1 MKRKEIIHLLLIAVA
16 MMMFTACAS
25 SRRVVSDNHQETK
38 DSVKTELQDSVHKQ
52 VAASDSAARK
62 LIEDKQTTATSSES
76 GEYEETIQEHITETT
91 DSSGNRQKTTQ
102 RTTHRKGS
110 HSNQSS
116 YDERLRMQQQEINRM
131 QKIIDSLSVRTR
143 SDVGTHWEATDS
155 LSDTPEKNTREVRK
169 ATWQE
174 TARKNSFALF
184 LILVIVL
191 LLATIKKHTDN
202 GQGKKEQK

>member
-1 MKRKEIIHLLLIAVA
+1 MKRKEIIHLLLIVVA

-25 SRRVVSDNHQETK
+25 SRRVVSDYRQEVK
-38 DSVKTELQDSVHKQ
+38 DSVRTELQDSVHKQ

-62 LIEDKQTTATSSES
+62 LIEDKQITATSSES

-131 QKIIDSLSVRTR
+131 QKTIDSLSVRTR

-155 LSDTPEKNTREVRK
+155 LSDTQEKNTREVRK

>member
-16 MMMFTACAS
+16 MMMLAACTT
-25 SRRVVSDNHQETK
+25 SRRVVSDNHQEVK

-52 VAASDSAARK
+52 VAASDSAVRK
-62 LIEDKQTTATSSES
+62 LIEDKQTTVTSSES
-76 GEYEETIQEHITETT
+76 GEYEETIQEHIIEFT
-91 DSSGNRQKTTQ
+91 DSSGNRQKTTN

-116 YDERLRMQQQEINRM
+116 YDERLQLQQQEINQM
-131 QKIIDSLSVRTR
+131 QKTIDSLSVRTR
-143 SDVGTHWEATDS
+143 SGVGTHWEATDS
-155 LSDTPEKNTREVRK
+155 LSDTQEKNTAETRK
-169 ATWQE
+169 AAWQKK
-174 TARKNSFALF
+174 ARQNSFALF

-202 GQGKKEQK
+202 GKGKEEQK

>member
-16 MMMFTACAS
+16 MMMLAACTT
-25 SRRVVSDNHQETK
+25 SRRVVSDNHQEVK

-62 LIEDKQTTATSSES
+62 LIEDKQITATSSES
-76 GEYEETIQEHITETT
+76 GEYEETIQEHIIDST
-91 DSSGNRQKTTQ
+91 DSFGNKQKTTN
-102 RTTHRKGS
+102 RTTHRRGS
-110 HSNQSS
+110 YNNQSS
-116 YDERLRMQQQEINRM
+116 YDERLQLQQQEINQM

-155 LSDTPEKNTREVRK
+155 LSDTQEKNTREVRK

-184 LILVIVL
+184 LVLVIVL
-191 LLATIKKHTDN
+191 LLTTIKKHTDN
-202 GQGKKEQK
+202 GKGKEEQK

>member
-16 MMMFTACAS
+16 MMMLAACTT
-25 SRRVVSDNHQETK
+25 SRRVVSDNHQEVK
-38 DSVKTELQDSVHKQ
+38 DSVRTEQTDSVHKQ
-52 VAASDSAARK
+52 VAASNSAARK
-62 LIEDKQTTATSSES
+62 LIEDKQTTVTASES

-91 DSSGNRQKTTQ
+91 DSSDNRQKTIN

-110 HSNQSS
+110 HNNQSS
-116 YDERLRMQQQEINRM
+116 YDERLQRQQQEIAQM
-131 QKIIDSLSVRTR
+131 LKTIDSLSVRTR
-143 SDVGTHWEATDS
+143 SNVGTHLEATDS
-155 LSDTPEKNTREVRK
+155 LSDTQEKNTREVRK

-184 LILVIVL
+184 LVLVIVL
-191 LLATIKKHTDN
+191 LLTTIKKHTDN

>member
-16 MMMFTACAS
+16 MMMLAACTT
-25 SRRVVSDNHQETK
+25 SRRVVSDNHQEVK
-38 DSVKTELQDSVHKQ
+38 DSVKTEQTDSVHKQ

-62 LIEDKQTTATSSES
+62 LIEDKQTTVTSSES
-76 GEYEETIQEHITETT
+76 GEYEENIQEHITETT
-91 DSSGNRQKTTQ
+91 DSSGNRQKTTH

-116 YDERLRMQQQEINRM
+116 YDERLQRQQQEIAQM
-131 QKIIDSLSVRTR
+131 LKTIDSLSVRTR
-143 SDVGTHWEATDS
+143 SNVGTHWEATDS
-155 LSDTPEKNTREVRK
+155 LSDTQEKNTREVRK

-184 LILVIVL
+184 LILVVVL
-191 LLATIKKHTDN
+191 LLTTLKKHDDH